1 MKRFS
6 EEESRQ
12 REREER
18 SRQRIQRQGYR
29 EAQHGQRDE
38 GRYRGSREA
47 HRQRRRSGDNYDM
60 YGYYADYADRKE
72 KRGKKRKVWLIVL
85 LVLAVIV
92 AGALVAH
99 KVLVRPPEVPG
110 TTQANSEG
118 IHPGL
123 LGAGRKEGVYTFL
136 LVGRDDGGGGNTD
149 TIMVGCFDTQQGTLD
164 VLSIFRDTLVDVPWE
179 IKKINSVYNR
189 NGIEG
194 LLDEVKDLIGYKPD
208 YYFVVELDA
217 VEELVDAI
225 GGVDYDVPYNM
236 DYEDFT
242 QDLYI
247 HFQKG
252 QQHLD
257 GEDAVRLLRWRKN
270 NMGESLSV
278 GDIGRVEVQQSFL
291 KAVASQM
298 VRLGN
303 LPKLRQI
310 ASIVDKNL
318 TSNLNYGEMIWFGE
332 KALGMA
338 TDGIRFHSLPG
349 DYTGSVWSNTYKN
362 YQSYVF
368 ADATGLLELVNQ
380 FMNPYLTQITTEMQH
395 VITGSDV
402 GRTGGNASSSGG
414 SHDESDVGTSDV
426 VGTGNAAGNNT
437 SNSTKPSPKPPE
449 NEPGSSGSQGSGNEG
464 NNGNNNGS
472 GNNNGGGDNNGSG
485 NEGNGGSGIESPDPP
500 EPPTPPDPPSEPSP
514 DPAPQPPTGPS
525 GGGGTEGGSET

>member
-29 EAQHGQRDE
+29 EAQSRRDRDE
-38 GRYRGSREA
+38 PARYRGRREA
-47 HRQRRRSGDNYDM
+47 PRQRRRSGDNYDK
-60 YGYYADYADRKE
+60 YGYYADYAGPAG
-72 KRGKKRKVWLIVL
+72 KRGKKGKILLIVL
-85 LVLAVIV
+85 LVLAVLV

-118 IHPGL
+118 IDPGL

-149 TIMVGCFDTQQGTLD
+149 TIMVGCFDTNNGTLD

-194 LLDEVKDLIGYKPD
+194 LMEKVKDLIGYQPD

-252 QQHLD
+252 RQHLD

-291 KAVASQM
+291 KAMASQM

-318 TSNLNYGEMIWFGE
+318 TSNLKYGEMIWFGE

-338 TDGIRFHSLPG
+338 TGGIRFHSLPG
-349 DYTGSVWSNTYKN
+349 DYTGSIWSNTYKN

-368 ADATGLLELVNQ
+368 ADAAGLLEIVNQ
-380 FMNPYLTQITTEMQH
+380 GMNPYLTQITASMQH

-402 GRTGGNASSSGG
+402 GKTGGNAASSGG

-426 VGTGNAAGNNT
+426 LGTGDAAGNNAA
-437 SNSTKPSPKPPE
+437 NSSKPKPNPPDE
-449 NEPGSSGSQGSGNEG
+449 VPDNNGGQDSGNEG
-464 NNGNNNGS
+464 NSGNGS
-472 GNNNGGGDNNGSG
+472 GSGSGSG
-485 NEGNGGSGIESPDPP
+485 NNGGSGIESPEPPDPP
-500 EPPTPPDPPSEPSP
+500 VQPDPAPEPEPEPTPQPPTPP
-514 DPAPQPPTGPS
+514 S
-525 GGGGTEGGSET
+525 GGAAEGEGGT

>member
-18 SRQRIQRQGYR
+18 SRQRIQRQSR
-29 EAQHGQRDE
+29 RDRDE
-38 GRYRGSREA
+38 PARYRGRREA
-47 HRQRRRSGDNYDM
+47 PRQRRRSGDNYDK
-60 YGYYADYADRKE
+60 YGYYADYAGPAG
-72 KRGKKRKVWLIVL
+72 KRGKKGKILLIVL
-85 LVLAVIV
+85 LVLAVLV

-118 IHPGL
+118 IDPGL

-149 TIMVGCFDTQQGTLD
+149 TIMVGCFDTNNGTLD

-194 LLDEVKDLIGYKPD
+194 LMEKVKDLIGYQPD

-252 QQHLD
+252 RQHLD

-291 KAVASQM
+291 KAMASQM

-318 TSNLNYGEMIWFGE
+318 TSNLKYGEMIWFGE

-349 DYTGSVWSNTYKN
+349 DYTGSIWSNTYKN

-368 ADATGLLELVNQ
+368 ADAAGLLEIVNQ
-380 FMNPYLTQITTEMQH
+380 GMNPYLTQITASMQH

-402 GRTGGNASSSGG
+402 GKTGGNAASSGG

-426 VGTGNAAGNNT
+426 LGTGDAAGNNAA
-437 SNSTKPSPKPPE
+437 NSSKPKPNPPDE
-449 NEPGSSGSQGSGNEG
+449 VPDNNGGQDSGNEG
-464 NNGNNNGS
+464 NSGNGS
-472 GNNNGGGDNNGSG
+472 GSGSGSG
-485 NEGNGGSGIESPDPP
+485 NNGGSGIESPEPPDPP
-500 EPPTPPDPPSEPSP
+500 VQPDPAPEPEPEPTPQPPTPP
-514 DPAPQPPTGPS
+514 S
-525 GGGGTEGGSET
+525 GGAAEGEGGT

>member
-29 EAQHGQRDE
+29 EARHGRYEQRDE
-38 GRYRGSREA
+38 PPRRRESRE
-47 HRQRRRSGDNYDM
+47 RDERPRRRRAGDNYDE
-60 YGYYADYADRKE
+60 YGYYADYE
-72 KRGKKRKVWLIVL
+72 KRKGKKGKRWLILL
-85 LVLAVIV
+85 LVLALIAV
-92 AGALVAH
+92 GALVAH
-99 KVLVRPPEVPG
+99 KLLVRPPELPD
-110 TTQANSEG
+110 TTQAENSEG
-118 IHPGL
+118 IDPGL
-123 LGAGRKEGVYTFL
+123 LGAGRREGVYTFL

-149 TIMVGCFDTQQGTLD
+149 TIMVGCFDTANGTLD

-189 NGIEG
+189 QGIEG
-194 LLDEVKDLIGYKPD
+194 LQEKVKDLIGYKPD

-217 VEELVDAI
+217 VAELVDAI

-236 DYEDFT
+236 DYEDYT

-247 HFQKG
+247 HFKKG
-252 QQHLD
+252 EQHLS

-291 KAVASQM
+291 KAMASQM

-310 ASIVDKNL
+310 AGIVDKNL
-318 TSNLNYGEMIWFGE
+318 TSNLKYGEMIWFGE

-338 TDGIRFHSLPG
+338 QDGIHFHSLPG
-349 DYTGSVWSNTYKN
+349 DYTGSIWSNTYKN

-368 ADATGLLELVNQ
+368 ADAAGLLEIVNQ
-380 FMNPYLTQITTEMQH
+380 GMNPYLTGITSSMQH

-402 GRTGGNASSSGG
+402 GQTGGSAASSGG
-414 SHDESDVGTSDV
+414 SHDESDVGTSDL
-426 VGTGNAAGNNT
+426 VGTGDAAGNNT
-437 SNSTKPSPKPPE
+437 AGSTNPVKPPE
-449 NEPGSSGSQGSGNEG
+449 HETGGGTGNTGSGS
-464 NNGNNNGS
+464 
-472 GNNNGGGDNNGSG
+472 NGGG
-485 NEGNGGSGIESPDPP
+485 GGSGIESPEPP
-500 EPPTPPDPPSEPSP
+500 EPPSQPDPAPEPEPDPIPQPPSEPS
-514 DPAPQPPTGPS
+514 
-525 GGGGTEGGSET
+525 GGGESNPET

>member
-29 EAQHGQRDE
+29 EAQSRRDRDE
-38 GRYRGSREA
+38 PARYRGRREA
-47 HRQRRRSGDNYDM
+47 PRQRRWSGDNYDK
-60 YGYYADYADRKE
+60 YGYYADYAGPAG
-72 KRGKKRKVWLIVL
+72 KRGKKGKILLIVL
-85 LVLAVIV
+85 LVLAVLV

-118 IHPGL
+118 IDPGL

-149 TIMVGCFDTQQGTLD
+149 TIMVGCFDTNNGTLD
-164 VLSIFRDTLVDVPWE
+164 VLSIFRDTQVDVPWE
-179 IKKINSVYNR
+179 IKKINSEYNR
-189 NGIEG
+189 NRSEG
-194 LLDEVKDLIGYKPD
+194 LIEKVKDLIGYQPD

-252 QQHLD
+252 RQHLD

-291 KAVASQM
+291 KAMASQM

-318 TSNLNYGEMIWFGE
+318 TSNLKYGEMIWFGE

-349 DYTGSVWSNTYKN
+349 DYTGSIWSNTYKN

-368 ADATGLLELVNQ
+368 ADAAGLLEIVNQ
-380 FMNPYLTQITTEMQH
+380 GMNPYLTQITASMQH

-402 GRTGGNASSSGG
+402 GKTGGNAASSGG

-426 VGTGNAAGNNT
+426 LGTGDAAGNNAA
-437 SNSTKPSPKPPE
+437 NSSKPKPNPPDE
-449 NEPGSSGSQGSGNEG
+449 VPDNNGGQDSGNEG
-464 NNGNNNGS
+464 NSGNGS
-472 GNNNGGGDNNGSG
+472 GSGSGSG
-485 NEGNGGSGIESPDPP
+485 NNGGSGIESPEPPDPP
-500 EPPTPPDPPSEPSP
+500 VQPDPAPEPEPEPTPQPPTPP
-514 DPAPQPPTGPS
+514 S
-525 GGGGTEGGSET
+525 GGAAEGEGGT